1 MFLCELVQKNK
12 VVIHEH
18 IFQMR
23 QRLLDGLKQKSIS
36 PITVN
41 ANLENCLPNT
51 LSISFANIEANTMAS
66 VIGEEVFIST
76 GSALTQ
82 GL

>member
-1 MFLCELVQKNK
+1 MQT
-12 VVIHEH
+12 
-18 IFQMR
+18 
-23 QRLLDGLKQKSIS
+23 LK
-36 PITVN
+36 TV
-41 ANLENCLPNT
+41 
-51 LSISFANIEANTMAS
+51 LSISFANIEAHRMAS

>member
-1 MFLCELVQKNK
+1 MFLCELAQKNK

-23 QRLLDGLKQKSIS
+23 QRLLHGLKQKSIS

-41 ANLENCLPNT
+41 ANLENC
-51 LSISFANIEANTMAS
+51 IKYF
-66 VIGEEVFIST
+66 FR
-76 GSALTQ
+76 Q
-82 GL
+82 H

>member
-18 IFQMR
+18 IFQMC
-23 QRLLDGLKQKSIS
+23 QRLLHGLKQKSIS

-41 ANLENCLPNT
+41 ANLENCIKYFFRPT
-51 LSISFANIEANTMAS
+51 LKQ
-66 VIGEEVFIST
+66 
-76 GSALTQ
+76 TQ
-82 GL
+82 WHM